1 MLGTDSRYAG
11 TAERDCQDLDLVI
24 ERDVEPALIGRALA
38 GGLHTIAFEDQ
49 AMTVRRYREIAEG
62 GPAGDGAGRR
72 PELVPLGS
80 AIDELRMI
88 KDEAEIGLI
97 ARACAITAEAFS
109 AMLDRLC
116 PGMTERVYALAL
128 ERTMVDLGAEAPA
141 VDSIVASGPH
151 GAIPHHVAGNREG
164 SAATTPT

>member
-1 MLGTDSRYAG
+1 
-11 TAERDCQDLDLVI
+11 
-24 ERDVEPALIGRALA
+24 
-38 GGLHTIAFEDQ
+38 
-49 AMTVRRYREIAEG
+49 MTVRRHREVPRA
-62 GPAGDGAGRR
+62 GPAGDGAGRG
-72 PELVPLGS
+72 PELVPMGS
-80 AIDELRMI
+80 AIDELRMT

-141 VDSIVASGPH
+141 FVSIVASGPH
-151 GAIPHHVAGNREG
+151 GAIPLHFPCNREF
-164 SAATTPT
+164 AAGYLVTVD